1 MILYNQDTTKAAR
14 QAAQYETEENKMFFN
29 TYCIIMVALIL
40 AALAFYIAL
49 RVSPRLLDWFDDFID
64 PVRNLFDKEE
74 D

>member
-1 MILYNQDTTKAAR
+1 
-14 QAAQYETEENKMFFN
+14 MFFN
-29 TYCIIMVALIL
+29 AYCIIMIALIL